1 MKDLPRVALAQL
13 PTPIQRLARL
23 TDRLGGPQL
32 SVKRDDQTGLAFG
45 GNKTRKLETL
55 CAAALAEGADLLLTA
70 GSIQSNHCRQTAAAA
85 AHLGLSCVLVLVGE
99 ETEPSG
105 NLLLDTLFAADI
117 RWTIK
122 DQRDLA
128 LQNAFEEAKKAGRR
142 PYLIPYGG
150 SNPTGAAAYS
160 FALKEI
166 LDQGPPPNWIVV
178 ATSSGGTQA
187 GLLAGARMLNYKG
200 RIIGISVDEDH
211 SELKP
216 RIASLAEEVALLLGE
231 VVSVPESLV
240 WVNDDYLG
248 QGYAIMG
255 KTEDDAIRLFA
266 HTEGL
271 LLDPVY
277 TGRAAAGLIDLI
289 RKSYFAKS
297 DEVLFWHTGGTPAL
311 FVDTYQKDLS
321 VQPDRKRLAFRK

>member
-1 MKDLPRVALAQL
+1 
-13 PTPIQRLARL
+13 
-23 TDRLGGPQL
+23 
-32 SVKRDDQTGLAFG
+32 
-45 GNKTRKLETL
+45 
-55 CAAALAEGADLLLTA
+55 
-70 GSIQSNHCRQTAAAA
+70 
-85 AHLGLSCVLVLVGE
+85 
-99 ETEPSG
+99 
-105 NLLLDTLFAADI
+105 
-117 RWTIK
+117 
-122 DQRDLA
+122 
-128 LQNAFEEAKKAGRR
+128 
-142 PYLIPYGG
+142 
-150 SNPTGAAAYS
+150 
-160 FALKEI
+160 
-166 LDQGPPPNWIVV
+166 
-178 ATSSGGTQA
+178 
-187 GLLAGARMLNYKG
+187 LLAGARMLNYKG